1 VAHSAA
7 TGVTGLRQFAIVAFI
22 VIWVTVQVAVPLIQK
37 FELDRSGLPY
47 RYTRYSW
54 AMFSRLVPRYEV
66 SLYRTRG
73 TGDREQIPD
82 ISRYVSGYRSPDP
95 MPKLAIYTSE
105 AEVLGR
111 YRGLIETIARERR
124 DGYTYVAAIR
134 WTAHPPGTAD
144 RSELRVDATP

>member
-1 VAHSAA
+1 VN
-7 TGVTGLRQFAIVAFI
+7 GLRRFAIVAFI
-22 VIWVTVQVAVPLIQK
+22 VIWLGVQVTVPLIQK
-37 FELDRSGLPY
+37 FELDRPGLPY

-73 TGDREQIPD
+73 TGDREPIPG
-82 ISRYVSGYRSPDP
+82 IGRHVRGYRSPDP
-95 MPKLAIYTSE
+95 MPMLAIYTSE

-111 YRGLIETIARERR
+111 YRGLLEAIARERR

-144 RSELRVDATP
+144 RAELRVDATP